1 MFKLQELKDCWQ
13 SLDDMLRED
22 GVQGGTLDDD
32 RRKALEMSSQ
42 MMAALV
48 IQLESQSISF
58 TP

>member
-1 MFKLQELKDCWQ
+1 MFSLQELKDCWQ
-13 SLDDMLRED
+13 SLENIQKEKVLEPEE
-22 GVQGGTLDDD
+22 
-32 RRKALEMSSQ
+32 RKALEMSSQ